1 MGSSRSVPELVARV
15 RATYAGCAA
24 YQDSGVVTTA
34 FLRDRPKQVRS
45 TVNKP
50 YRTAF
55 VRPDRF
61 RFEFAQEGVRRWNE
75 QQRMTVVWNE
85 LGVRSSWTV
94 KPGVETHATI
104 GAPLVAATGVSGGSA
119 RNVVGLLLP
128 GVETGDPLANA
139 EHGELL
145 RAASEDGHECHVLR
159 YTPVATLPSRTVWI
173 DAREFLIRRAD
184 DTQTFD
190 AAWYEAQRA
199 RHVELL
205 KGELSAEQRAMLE
218 HMLAQ
223 SPGSQ
228 QPFRTET
235 TTHCKP
241 SLEAPDASVFATPAD
256 RPHDA

>member
-1 MGSSRSVPELVARV
+1 MISELVARV
-15 RATYAGCAA
+15 RAIYAGCAA
-24 YQDSGVVTTA
+24 YQDSGVVTTV
-34 FLRDRPKQVRS
+34 FLRDRPKQVSS
-45 TVNKP
+45 TVTKP
-50 YRTAF
+50 FRTAF

-75 QQRMTVVWNE
+75 QQRLTVVWNE
-85 LGVRSSWTV
+85 LGVRSNWTV
-94 KPGVETHATI
+94 KPGVETHASI
-104 GAPLVAATGVSGGSA
+104 GAPLVAANGVSGGSA

-145 RAASEDGHECHVLR
+145 RAASEDGRECHVLR
-159 YTPVATLPSRTVWI
+159 YSPDVAQPPRTVWI
-173 DAREFLIRRAD
+173 DAREFLIRRVD
-184 DTQTFD
+184 DTQVFD

-199 RHVELL
+199 RHAELL
-205 KGELSAEQRAMLE
+205 KGDLSEEQRAMLE

-241 SLEAPDASVFATPAD
+241 SLDAPDASVFATPAEWATD
-256 RPHDA
+256 TKSA